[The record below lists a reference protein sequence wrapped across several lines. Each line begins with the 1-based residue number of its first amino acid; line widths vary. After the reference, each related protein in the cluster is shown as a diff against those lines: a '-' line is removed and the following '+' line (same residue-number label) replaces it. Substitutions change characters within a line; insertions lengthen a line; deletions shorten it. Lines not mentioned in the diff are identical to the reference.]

1 VRAVARLGALVLE
14 RERLLRERTQAQAT
28 ELALRETQAQME
40 AFLATATHDLRSPLT
55 AVIGYLDLAQRQ
67 AKRLAAAVW
76 ETHPDLACGVEGV
89 RDRVE
94 DAGQSA
100 KRLTRLLTLLF
111 DMAALRAGRL
121 DLHRVPCDLATL
133 VREQVAALRV
143 AAPERT
149 IRLHLPVGSA
159 PVEADADRLGQ
170 VVTNYVT
177 NALKY
182 SPADQPVDVSVAV
195 RGRRARVAV
204 CDQGPGLPKEEQ
216 ARVWDLFHRVPGV
229 TARDGAQ
236 GGSLGLGLHISRAI
250 VTAHGGR
257 VGLHSTVGQ
266 GSTFWF
272 TLPLAGAGS
281 ISAGAAA

>member
-1 VRAVARLGALVLE
+1 V
-14 RERLLRERTQAQAT
+14 
-28 ELALRETQAQME
+28 
-40 AFLATATHDLRSPLT
+40 S
-55 AVIGYLDLAQRQ
+55 
-67 AKRLAAAVW
+67 
-76 ETHPDLACGVEGV
+76 ETHPDLASAVEGV
-89 RDRVE
+89 RDHVE

-100 KRLTRLLTLLF
+100 KRLARLLTLLF
-111 DMAALRAGRL
+111 DMAALRADRL
-121 DLHRVPCDLATL
+121 ELHRAPCELATL
-133 VREQVAALRV
+133 VGEQVAALRV
-143 AAPERT
+143 TAPERT
-149 IRLHLPVGSA
+149 IRLHLPVGDA
-159 PVEADADRLGQ
+159 PVPVEADADRIGE
-170 VVTNYVT
+170 VITNYVT

-182 SPADQPVDVSVAV
+182 SPTDQPVDVSVEV

-204 CDQGPGLPKEEQ
+204 CDHGPGLAKEEQ

-272 TLPLAGAGS
+272 TLPLASARS